1 MERAKNLILLHLC
14 VLIFSLTSVFSK
26 LASGEYVSGG
36 LTNPR
41 LYLYLFLMF
50 LDCFVYA
57 IFWQKMIKRFPLNIG
72 YANRSLYL
80 VWSQLWAVLIFHE
93 TLTIRNILGMLTVL
107 VGVIVVSLSA
117 EQGKEE
123 KGE

>member
-14 VLIFSLTSVFSK
+14 VVIFSLTSVFSK

-36 LTNPR
+36 LTNPM

-50 LDCFVYA
+50 LDCFIYA
-57 IFWQKMIKRFPLNIG
+57 ICWQKMIRRFPLNIG

-93 TLTIRNILGMLTVL
+93 TLTVRNVLGMLTVL

-117 EQGKEE
+117 EHGEQE

>member
-14 VLIFSLTSVFSK
+14 VVIFSLTSVFSK

-36 LTNPR
+36 LTNPM

-50 LDCFVYA
+50 LDCFIYA
-57 IFWQKMIKRFPLNIG
+57 ICWQKMIKRFPLNIG

-93 TLTIRNILGMLTVL
+93 TLTVRNVLGMLTVL

-117 EQGKEE
+117 EHGEKERE
-123 KGE
+123 E